1 MSNAVIEILTQLLT
15 ALNAIE
21 ICFIY
26 YHIFSP
32 RYFGKA
38 ATWFLYSALMWGGTF
53 FFKQIL
59 VLPFPVYLVLMM
71 AATIAE
77 GMFLYEVSV
86 KKMLIG
92 QMLIY
97 IIGGISEALAYFL
110 TYLISR
116 ISYVG
121 LYEAKGNLIIG
132 KALIDI
138 VFMIVAILFLL
149 LLRINSF
156 WKSGKIQS
164 VLFFAVPF
172 YQIILLIMFFSV
184 CRNLTVQIIILCYI
198 ITVFS
203 LFIDFMVFLAI
214 ENLNARIS
222 KEEELIFLEELR
234 KKELYCL
241 ELYMKRAEEMRSIR
255 HDLGNQL
262 QTFSAMLEEN
272 ADRNKID
279 QIVKELRRRLVNGM
293 QPGEE
298 GDK

>member
-1 MSNAVIEILTQLLT
+1 MSNEVIEILTQLLT
-15 ALNAIE
+15 ALNAME

-32 RYFGKA
+32 RYFGKV
-38 ATWFLYSALMWGGTF
+38 ATWLLYSALMWGGTF

-59 VLPFPVYLVLMM
+59 VLSFPVYLVLMM
-71 AATIAE
+71 ITTIAE

-86 KKMLIG
+86 KKMLSG
-92 QMLIY
+92 QVLIY
-97 IIGGISEALAYFL
+97 IIGCIAEALAYIL

-121 LYEAKGNLIIG
+121 LYEAKINLIIG

-184 CRNLTVQIIILCYI
+184 CRNLTVQIIILYYI

-222 KEEELIFLEELR
+222 KEEELISLEELR
-234 KKELYCL
+234 KKELFCL
-241 ELYMKRAEEMRSIR
+241 ELYMKRAEEIRSIR

-262 QTFSAMLEEN
+262 QTFSAMLEDN
-272 ADRNKID
+272 ADRNKIK
-279 QIVKELRRRLVNGM
+279 QIVKELRLRIVTGVQIR
-293 QPGEE
+293 EE
-298 GDK
+298 KDK